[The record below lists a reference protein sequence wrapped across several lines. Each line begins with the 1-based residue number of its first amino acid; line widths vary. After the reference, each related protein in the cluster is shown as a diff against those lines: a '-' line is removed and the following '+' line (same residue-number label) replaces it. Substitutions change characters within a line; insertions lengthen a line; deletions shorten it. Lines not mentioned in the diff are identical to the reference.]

1 MIGQN
6 DDINLEVKDKK
17 TVLLG
22 FYGVFYVLLILIIV
36 VVGYSYLGKL
46 ESFSRGSL
54 IPLSLIK
61 DTNAVTTDL
70 PIVKGTIS
78 APVDL
83 AKEVVS
89 TPDKVAKGKTLYDAN
104 CVSCHGTEGKGDGV
118 AGKTL
123 NPPPRNFHDLNGWTN
138 GASFSN
144 IYKTLHE
151 GITARGMASYN
162 NLKPE
167 ERIDIILYI
176 RTFLPNYP
184 AIDQKEIT
192 TVDAAYSLSKGFKQP
207 NQIPVK
213 MAEEK
218 ILEENKILNE
228 KIDFITK
235 TIINEKNE
243 KGALVFNKM
252 SFDVKSSVTALA
264 YYIKWNEN
272 ESAFVKFV
280 SVNPVAKGF
289 NTSLNGITSEEWG
302 VVFQYLK
309 NLFSK

>member
-6 DDINLEVKDKK
+6 DNINLEVKDKK
-17 TVLLG
+17 SVLLG
-22 FYGVFYVLLILIIV
+22 FYGLFYVVLILIIV

-46 ESFSRGSL
+46 ESFSRNGL

-61 DTNAVTTDL
+61 DTSAVKTDL

-83 AKEVVS
+83 GKEVVS
-89 TPDKVAKGKTLYDAN
+89 TPDKVAKGKTLFEAN
-104 CVSCHGTEGKGDGV
+104 CVSCHGAEGKGDGV

-138 GASFSN
+138 GPSFSN
-144 IYKTLHE
+144 MYKTLHE
-151 GITARGMASYN
+151 GITSRGMASYN

-176 RTFLPNYP
+176 RTLLPNYP
-184 AIDQKEIT
+184 AIDQKEIAA
-192 TVDAAYSLSKGFKQP
+192 VDAAYSLSKGFKQP

-218 ILEENKILNE
+218 VLEENKALNE
-228 KIDFITK
+228 KIESITK
-235 TIINEKNE
+235 TISNEKTE
-243 KGALVFNKM
+243 SGALIFKKI
-252 SFDVKSSVTALA
+252 SFDVKRSVTALA
-264 YYIKWNEN
+264 YYPRWNEN
-272 ESAFVKFV
+272 ESAFVKFL

-289 NTSLNGITSEEWG
+289 TASLNGITTEETG
-302 VVFQYLK
+302 IVFQYLK
-309 NLFSK
+309 NIFSK

>member
-6 DDINLEVKDKK
+6 DNINLEVKDKK
-17 TVLLG
+17 SVLLG
-22 FYGVFYVLLILIIV
+22 FYGLFYVVLILIIV
-36 VVGYSYLGKL
+36 VVGYSYLGKI
-46 ESFSRGSL
+46 ESFSRNSL
-54 IPLSLIK
+54 IPLSIIK
-61 DTNAVTTDL
+61 DTTAVNADL
-70 PIVKGTIS
+70 PIVKGTLS

-83 AKEVVS
+83 AKEIVS
-89 TPDKVAKGKTLYDAN
+89 TPDKVAKGKTLFDAN

-138 GASFSN
+138 GPSFSG

-176 RTFLPNYP
+176 RTLLPNYP
-184 AIDQKEIT
+184 AIDQKEIAA
-192 TVDAAYSLSKGFKQP
+192 VDAAYSLSKGFKQP

-213 MAEEK
+213 IAEEK
-218 ILEENKILNE
+218 LLEENKALND
-228 KIDFITK
+228 KIESITK
-235 TIINEKNE
+235 AISNEKNDN
-243 KGALVFNKM
+243 GALIFKKI

-264 YYIKWNEN
+264 NYGKWNEN

-289 NTSLNGITSEEWG
+289 NASLNGITAEELG
-302 VVFQYLK
+302 TVYQYLK
-309 NLFSK
+309 NVFSK